1 MEKEKKDFWFKV
13 ISGLHKTRLMYAYI
27 GELIGAD
34 NNMIK
39 EEEAQNKERLL
50 NLISV
55 LNEFKESGETEIDT
69 DELDKYIECATKSL
83 NVFDEE

>member
-1 MEKEKKDFWFKV
+1 MEKKDFWFKV
-13 ISGLHKTRLMYAYI
+13 ISALHETRLMYAYI
-27 GELIGAD
+27 GELISAD
-34 NNMIK
+34 TNMTK

-69 DELDKYIECATKSL
+69 CELDKYIELATKSL
-83 NVFDEE
+83 NVFETE